1 MKTLNWGALT
11 LCTLLSTGLWA
22 ATPEAKDQLQS
33 LHTINEQRTKVAQR
47 SQTKIDKV
55 EEERRAL
62 LDEYRSV
69 SRMIEELQVY
79 NRQLEVQTEAQQR
92 QITALSESIT
102 EATQMKRQVTPLM
115 LEMLATLEQFISLDI
130 PFHLGE
136 RQQRLVFIQDAMDNP
151 QVNDAEKFRQL
162 LEAYQ
167 IENEYGRKIDSY
179 IDTIEVNGQPINVNV
194 LRVGRIALLAQ
205 TKDQQQSW
213 RWDNQLQQWQP
224 LDNDYRKPVRHAIRI
239 ARQQAA
245 PDLLMLPVSAPQ
257 GAQEAGNE

>member
-136 RQQRLVFIQDAMDNP
+136 RQQRLAFIQDAMDNP

-167 IENEYGRKIDSY
+167 IENEYGRTIGAYEGTIDDGGELRSG
-179 IDTIEVNGQPINVNV
+179 EF
-194 LRVGRIALLAQ
+194 LRVGRIALMFKTADDSVLKVWDKNQNAWVNLDKSYLPDVRLGLRMAKEQ
-205 TKDQQQSW
+205 T
-213 RWDNQLQQWQP
+213 
-224 LDNDYRKPVRHAIRI
+224 
-239 ARQQAA
+239 A
-245 PDLLMLPVSAPQ
+245 PGLLPVPVMAPTSAD
-257 GAQEAGNE
+257 ASE